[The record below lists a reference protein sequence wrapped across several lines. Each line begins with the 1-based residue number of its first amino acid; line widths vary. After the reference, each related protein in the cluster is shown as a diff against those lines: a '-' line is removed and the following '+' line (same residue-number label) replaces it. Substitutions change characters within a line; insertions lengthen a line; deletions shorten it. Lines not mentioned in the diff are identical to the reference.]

1 MSDKLYA
8 IEKITENSDGSWR
21 SEVSINKNSK
31 VFEGHFPGQPVLPG
45 VFMLEII
52 TTVLS
57 EITAGSRKLI
67 EGDNIKFLSVLDP
80 GADAEITASMSFTV
94 SEERIYNVKSELS
107 GNGKIFLKFR
117 GKFL

>member
-1 MSDKLYA
+1 MSDKLFT
-8 IEKITENSDGSWR
+8 IEKIEEISGGKWS
-21 SEVSINKNSK
+21 SEISINKNSL

-52 TTVLS
+52 ASFLS
-57 EITAGSRKLI
+57 EITGGSRKLI
-67 EGDNIKFLSVLDP
+67 EGENIKFLSVLDP
-80 GADAEITASMSFTV
+80 RADAEITASMSFTV

-107 GNGKIFLKFR
+107 GNGKTFLKFK

>member
-1 MSDKLYA
+1 MSDKLYT
-8 IEKITENSDGSWR
+8 IEKITEISDGSWS
-21 SEVSINKNSK
+21 SEISINKDSK

-52 TTVLS
+52 ASVLS

-80 GADAEITASMSFTV
+80 GVDSNITVTMNFTV
-94 SEERIYNVKSELS
+94 SDERIYSVKSELS
-107 GNGKIFLKFR
+107 GNGKTFLKFK

>member
-1 MSDKLYA
+1 MNDKLYA
-8 IEKITENSDGSWR
+8 IKNITEIAYGSWN
-21 SEVSINKNSK
+21 SEISLNKDSK

-52 TTVLS
+52 ASVLS
-57 EITAGSRKLI
+57 EITSGSRKLV

-80 GADAEITASMSFTV
+80 GVDSNIAVTMNFTI
-94 SEERIYNVKSELS
+94 SDERIYNVKSELS
-107 GNGKIFLKFR
+107 GNGKTFLKFK